1 MRILKYSLG
10 QLQANCYILIDGK
23 NCIVID
29 PADEA
34 SFLLEE
40 IQRRNLTLQAL
51 VATHGHFDHVMAA
64 GEMQK
69 SFNVALYIHAKDLF
83 LIERLNETAE
93 YFLGYNPYSLKSDH
107 ILFFDEG
114 LLTIG
119 SWLLDIIFTPGHTP
133 GSCSFYLRDKNI
145 LFSGDTLFRRNI
157 GRYDF
162 SYSRKNDLKAS
173 LKKILLLPEKTI
185 VHPGHGEDTTIGEEK
200 EYGVGTDDNLSLQ

>member
-1 MRILKYSLG
+1 MEILKFSLG
-10 QLQANCYILIDGK
+10 QLQANCYILAH
-23 NCIVID
+23 NSECIIID

-51 VATHGHFDHVMAA
+51 IATHGHFDHVMAV
-64 GEMQK
+64 GEIQK
-69 SFNVALYIHAKDLF
+69 SFNVPLYIHAKDMF

-93 YFLGYNPYSLKSDH
+93 YFLGYNPYSLKPEH
-107 ILFFDEG
+107 ILFFEEG
-114 LLTIG
+114 SLTVG
-119 SWLLDIIFTPGHTP
+119 NWLLDVVFTPGHTP

-145 LFSGDTLFRRNI
+145 LFSGDTLFKGNV

-162 SYSRKNDLKAS
+162 SYSKKSDLKAS
-173 LKKILLLPEKTI
+173 LKKILILPEKTI

-200 EYGVGTDDNLSLQ
+200 NAILF